1 MTCKNTSKGKNMS
14 KITVAV
20 VENNQ
25 SKREQLEHY
34 LKQNNNQGIEVLCD
48 QKSFFDTN
56 NERRLKS
63 RDNLSFKENTVARIK
78 RLKPRV
84 IFINTQRLTKDSC
97 DLLLELHQKCPDT
110 LPVVMVKE
118 LSEDNYVL
126 QALQCGARGIVD
138 CGTINLD
145 ISKIIQSVDNGE
157 PWVSRKILTKIME
170 KIVFTTSH

>member
-1 MTCKNTSKGKNMS
+1 MAYKNSSEGKTMS

-25 SKREQLEHY
+25 NKREQLEEF
-34 LKQNNNQGIEVLCD
+34 LKQNDQSIEVLCD
-48 QKSFFDTN
+48 QSCFYDINK
-56 NERRLKS
+56 ERRLKS
-63 RDNLSFKENTVARIK
+63 RDNLSFKQNTVARIK

-84 IFINTQRLTKDSC
+84 IFINTQQLTKESC
-97 DLLLELHQKCPDT
+97 DLLFELHHNCPNT

-126 QALQCGARGIVD
+126 QALQCGARGIID
-138 CGTINLD
+138 CGTMNLD
-145 ISKIIQSVDNGE
+145 ISRIIQSVDKGE
-157 PWVSRKILTKIME
+157 PWVSRKILAKIME